1 MALTPD
7 HLGRSGP
14 AAAPLEQDAL
24 RSLIVPAPAKLN
36 LFLHVTGRRSDGYH
50 TLESLFV
57 ALDFGDTLTLTRR
70 DDGDVLRTCVLP
82 GVAVDADLAVRAARA
97 LQRETATRYGVDI
110 AIDKRIPQGGG
121 LGGGSSDAATVLL
134 GLNRLWR
141 LGLTREALMRI
152 GLTLG
157 ADVPFFVFGA
167 PAIARGI
174 GDRLTAVSLPPLWV
188 SVLAPPIAVP
198 TASIFAAPELTRAT
212 PSAKMDVFSEGYG
225 RNDLQAVAV
234 ARFPDIA
241 TALARLALWSP
252 TARMT
257 GSGGCVFAWFAS
269 EADAAAA
276 LAGAKDA
283 TPGARGFVARTLAR
297 HPLAAFA

>member
-1 MALTPD
+1 MPD
-7 HLGRSGP
+7 RPLRHGP
-14 AAAPLEQDAL
+14 AGRPRGEDSL
-24 RSLIVPAPAKLN
+24 RSLTVPAPAKLN

-50 TLESLFV
+50 ILESLFV
-57 ALDFGDTLTLTRR
+57 ALDFGDTLALTRR
-70 DDGDVLRTCVLP
+70 DDGAIVRTSGAP
-82 GVAVDADLAVRAARA
+82 GVAVEADLAVRAARA
-97 LQRETATRYGVDI
+97 LQQETATGYGVDI

-134 GLNRLWR
+134 ALNRLWR
-141 LGLTREALMRI
+141 LGLSREALMRI

-167 PAIARGI
+167 PAIVRGI
-174 GDRLTAVSLPPLWV
+174 GERLTAVSLPPLWV
-188 SVLAPPIAVP
+188 SVLVSPIAVA

-212 PSAKMDVFSEGYG
+212 PSVKMDVFSEGYG
-225 RNDLQAVAV
+225 RNDLQTVAV

-241 TALARLALWSP
+241 TTLARLALRSP

-269 EADAAAA
+269 EAEAAAA
-276 LAGAKDA
+276 LAAVKDA
-283 TPGARGFVARTLAR
+283 APGARGFVARTLAR